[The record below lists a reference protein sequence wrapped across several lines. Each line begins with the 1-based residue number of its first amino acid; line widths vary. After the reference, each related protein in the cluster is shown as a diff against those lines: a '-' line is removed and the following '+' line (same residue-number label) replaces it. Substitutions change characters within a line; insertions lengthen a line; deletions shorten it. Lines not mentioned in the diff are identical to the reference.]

1 MTTTQSTMPMQT
13 QLERYKKKLLA
24 VLNASLAWNIVKLP
38 KNTFDL
44 QLKKYEEECDEAIE
58 AEQINYQ
65 RLIEELADVLISI
78 GGMMRF
84 NPELA
89 IDMLNQFLDCM
100 DKFIL
105 MDVVDY
111 AEKKLPLLYERSY
124 SDGYHHDEVIQ

>member
-1 MTTTQSTMPMQT
+1 MTTTRSTMPMQT
-13 QLERYKKKLLA
+13 QLERYKKKILA

-111 AEKKLPLLYERSY
+111 AEEKLPLLYERSY

>member
-1 MTTTQSTMPMQT
+1 MTTTRSTMPMQT

-44 QLKKYEEECDEAIE
+44 QLKKYEEECDEAVE

-111 AEKKLPLLYERSY
+111 AEEKLPLLYERSY

>member
-1 MTTTQSTMPMQT
+1 MHMTTTQSTMPMQT
-13 QLERYKKKLLA
+13 QLERYKKKILA

-111 AEKKLPLLYERSY
+111 AELKIPILYERTY
-124 SDGYHHDEVIQ
+124 SNGYRHDC

>member
-44 QLKKYEEECDEAIE
+44 QLKKYEEECDEAVE

-84 NPELA
+84 NSELA

-111 AEKKLPLLYERSY
+111 AELKIPILYERTY
-124 SDGYHHDEVIQ
+124 SNGYRHDN

>member
-1 MTTTQSTMPMQT
+1 MTTTQNEMLMPT
-13 QLERYKKKLLA
+13 LFERYKKKLVA
-24 VLNASLAWNIVKLP
+24 VLNASLAWNIAKLP
-38 KNTFDL
+38 NNTLEL
-44 QLKKYEEECDEAIE
+44 QLTKFEEECEEAIE

-89 IDMLNQFLDCM
+89 IDMLNHFLNCM

-111 AEKKLPLLYERSY
+111 AELKIPILYERTY
-124 SDGYHHDEVIQ
+124 SNGYRHDC

>member
-1 MTTTQSTMPMQT
+1 MRNNPPIPT
-13 QLERYKKKLLA
+13 LLRRYEKKL
-24 VLNASLAWNIVKLP
+24 VSILNQSLAWNYAKLP
-38 KNTFDL
+38 NNTLEL
-44 QLKKYEEECDEAIE
+44 QLAKYYEEVDEAIE

-84 NPELA
+84 DPELA

-111 AEKKLPLLYERSY
+111 AEEKLPLLYERSY

>member
-1 MTTTQSTMPMQT
+1 MTAMQSEMPMQT

-44 QLKKYEEECDEAIE
+44 QLKKYEEECDEAVE

-89 IDMLNQFLDCM
+89 IDMLNHFLDCI

-111 AEKKLPLLYERSY
+111 AEEKLPLLYERSY

>member
-1 MTTTQSTMPMQT
+1 MTAMQSEMPMQT

-44 QLKKYEEECDEAIE
+44 QLKKYEEECDEAVE

-89 IDMLNQFLDCM
+89 IDMLNHFLDCM

-111 AEKKLPLLYERSY
+111 AEEKLPLLYERSY

>member
-1 MTTTQSTMPMQT
+1 MTAMQSEMPMQT

-44 QLKKYEEECDEAIE
+44 QLKKYEEECDEVVE

-89 IDMLNQFLDCM
+89 IDMLNHFLDCI

-111 AEKKLPLLYERSY
+111 AEEKLPLLYERSY

>member
-1 MTTTQSTMPMQT
+1 MTTTRSTMPMQT

-44 QLKKYEEECDEAIE
+44 QLKKYEEECDEAVE

-84 NPELA
+84 SPELA
-89 IDMLNQFLDCM
+89 IDMLNHFLDCM

-111 AEKKLPLLYERSY
+111 AEEKLPLLYERSY

>member
-1 MTTTQSTMPMQT
+1 MTTTRSTMPMQT

-44 QLKKYEEECDEAIE
+44 QLKKYEEECDEAVE

-84 NPELA
+84 NSELA

-111 AEKKLPLLYERSY
+111 AEEKLPLLYERSY

>member
-1 MTTTQSTMPMQT
+1 MPMQT

-44 QLKKYEEECDEAIE
+44 QLKKYEEECDEAVE

-84 NPELA
+84 DPELA

-111 AEKKLPLLYERSY
+111 AELKIPILYERTY
-124 SDGYHHDEVIQ
+124 SNGYRHDN

>member
-58 AEQINYQ
+58 AEQIKYQ

-111 AEKKLPLLYERSY
+111 AEEKLPLLYERSY

>member
-1 MTTTQSTMPMQT
+1 MTTTRSTMPMQT

-44 QLKKYEEECDEAIE
+44 QLKKYEEECGEAVE

-89 IDMLNQFLDCM
+89 IDMLNQFLDCI

-111 AEKKLPLLYERSY
+111 AEEKLPLLYERSY

>member
-1 MTTTQSTMPMQT
+1 MQT

-44 QLKKYEEECDEAIE
+44 QLKKYEEECGEAVE

-84 NPELA
+84 NSELA

-111 AEKKLPLLYERSY
+111 AEQKINILYKRSY
-124 SDGYHHDEVIQ
+124 SDGYKHDN

>member
-1 MTTTQSTMPMQT
+1 M
-13 QLERYKKKLLA
+13 
-24 VLNASLAWNIVKLP
+24 
-38 KNTFDL
+38 
-44 QLKKYEEECDEAIE
+44 DEAIE

-84 NPELA
+84 DPELA

-111 AEKKLPLLYERSY
+111 AEQKINILYKRSY
-124 SDGYHHDEVIQ
+124 SDGYKHDN

>member
-1 MTTTQSTMPMQT
+1 MQT

-44 QLKKYEEECDEAIE
+44 QLKKYEEECDEAVE
-58 AEQINYQ
+58 AEQISYQ

-111 AEKKLPLLYERSY
+111 AEQKLPLLYERSY

>member
-1 MTTTQSTMPMQT
+1 MTTTRSTMPMQT

-44 QLKKYEEECDEAIE
+44 QLKKYEEECDEAVE

-84 NPELA
+84 DPELA

-111 AEKKLPLLYERSY
+111 AELKIPILYERTY
-124 SDGYHHDEVIQ
+124 SNGYRHDN

>member
-1 MTTTQSTMPMQT
+1 MTTTQSIMPMQT
-13 QLERYKKKLLA
+13 QLDRYKKKLLA

-44 QLKKYEEECDEAIE
+44 QLKKYEEECDEDIE

-65 RLIEELADVLISI
+65 RLMEELADVLISI

-84 NPELA
+84 SPELA

-111 AEKKLPLLYERSY
+111 AEQKLPLLYERSY

>member
-44 QLKKYEEECDEAIE
+44 QLKKYEEECDEAVE

-89 IDMLNQFLDCM
+89 IDMLNQFLDCK

-111 AEKKLPLLYERSY
+111 AEEKLPLLYERSY

>member
-24 VLNASLAWNIVKLP
+24 VLNASLVWNIVKLP

-44 QLKKYEEECDEAIE
+44 QLKKYEEECDEAVE

-84 NPELA
+84 NSELA

-111 AEKKLPLLYERSY
+111 AEQKINILYKRSY
-124 SDGYHHDEVIQ
+124 SDGYKHDN

>member
-24 VLNASLAWNIVKLP
+24 VLNASLVWNIVKLP

-44 QLKKYEEECDEAIE
+44 QLKKYEEECDEAVE

-84 NPELA
+84 NSELA

-111 AEKKLPLLYERSY
+111 AEEKLPLLYERSY

>member
-1 MTTTQSTMPMQT
+1 MTTTRSTMPMQT

-44 QLKKYEEECDEAIE
+44 QLKKYEEECDEAVE

-84 NPELA
+84 NSELA
-89 IDMLNQFLDCM
+89 IDMLNQFLDCL

-111 AEKKLPLLYERSY
+111 AEEKLPLLYERSY

>member
-1 MTTTQSTMPMQT
+1 MDMTTTQRTTHTPIL
-13 QLERYKKKLLA
+13 LERYKKKLVA
-24 VLNASLAWNIVKLP
+24 ILNSSLAWNIVKLP
-38 KNTFDL
+38 QNTFDL

-89 IDMLNQFLDCM
+89 VDMLNQFLDCM

-111 AEKKLPLLYERSY
+111 AEQKINILYKRSY
-124 SDGYHHDEVIQ
+124 SDGYKHDN

>member
-1 MTTTQSTMPMQT
+1 MTTTRSTMPMQT

-44 QLKKYEEECDEAIE
+44 QLKKYEEECDEAVE

-65 RLIEELADVLISI
+65 RLIEESPDVLISLR
-78 GGMMRF
+78 GMMRF
-84 NPELA
+84 HPELA

-111 AEKKLPLLYERSY
+111 AEEKLPLLYERSY

>member
-24 VLNASLAWNIVKLP
+24 VLNASLVWNIVKLP

-44 QLKKYEEECDEAIE
+44 QLKKYEEECDEAVE

-111 AEKKLPLLYERSY
+111 AEQKLPLLYERSY

>member
-1 MTTTQSTMPMQT
+1 MTTTRSTMPMQT

-44 QLKKYEEECDEAIE
+44 QLKKYEEECDEAVE

-89 IDMLNQFLDCM
+89 IDMLNHFLDCM

-111 AEKKLPLLYERSY
+111 AEEKLPLLYERSY

>member
-1 MTTTQSTMPMQT
+1 MTTTRSTMPMQT

-111 AEKKLPLLYERSY
+111 AEEKLPLLYERSY

>member
-1 MTTTQSTMPMQT
+1 MTTTQRKTHTPIL
-13 QLERYKKKLLA
+13 LERYKKKLVA
-24 VLNASLAWNIVKLP
+24 ILNSSLAWNIVKLP

-44 QLKKYEEECDEAIE
+44 QLKKYEEECDEAVE

-111 AEKKLPLLYERSY
+111 AEQKINILYKRSY
-124 SDGYHHDEVIQ
+124 SDGYKHDN

>member
-1 MTTTQSTMPMQT
+1 MTTTRSTMPMQT

-44 QLKKYEEECDEAIE
+44 QLKKYEEECDEAVE

-84 NPELA
+84 NSELA

-111 AEKKLPLLYERSY
+111 AEEKLPLLYERSY
-124 SDGYHHDEVIQ
+124 SDGYHHDEVMQ

>member
-1 MTTTQSTMPMQT
+1 MTTTRSTMPMQT

-44 QLKKYEEECDEAIE
+44 QLKKYEEECDEAVE

-105 MDVVDY
+105 MDVIDY

>member
-44 QLKKYEEECDEAIE
+44 QLKKYEEESVE

-84 NPELA
+84 NSELA

-111 AEKKLPLLYERSY
+111 AEEKLPLLYERSY